1 MNVIKVLRTLAMWQP
16 SDLIA
21 FDTRQQRYMTA
32 FIQGLLSPIE
42 HRIWEKWISAF
53 VMGPCI

>member
-1 MNVIKVLRTLAMWQP
+1 MNVIKVLRTLVMWQP
-16 SDLIA
+16 SDLIG
-21 FDTRQQRYMTA
+21 FDTRQRYITA

-42 HRIWEKWISAF
+42 HRIWEKWIGAF